1 MARPRTDRTVQ
12 RVVRLTLEEDQQLAT
27 SAAEL
32 GLTPAAFLRLAA
44 LKKLP
49 RRRGGA
55 ILDRETQKE
64 LWKQVAGMAR
74 NLNQLTKYAHT
85 GKLRPGE
92 LAEVTTALQT
102 LVRLVLD
109 MAGGRGKRG
118 SDGGS

>member
-1 MARPRTDRTVQ
+1 
-12 RVVRLTLEEDQQLAT
+12 VVRLTTEEDQQVTA
-27 SAAEL
+27 SAADL
-32 GLTPAAFLRLAA
+32 GLTPAAFLRLSA

-55 ILDRETQKE
+55 VLDRETQKE

-92 LAEVTTALQT
+92 LDEVTRALQT
-102 LVRLVLD
+102 LVGLVLD
-109 MAGGRGKRG
+109 MAGGGGKHRGEEVL
-118 SDGGS
+118 